1 MTLEQLNYEL
11 DLMNATVKGLT
22 TVFYNDLVN
31 GRSLEDAHRNVKE
44 IADKAYAA
52 FLDADNMEALYTEL
66 IKEKRFRIYDA
77 FLDLVELYNERE
89 QKCGSMGGM
98 NDD

>member
-1 MTLEQLNYEL
+1 
-11 DLMNATVKGLT
+11 
-22 TVFYNDLVN
+22 
-31 GRSLEDAHRNVKE
+31 
-44 IADKAYAA
+44 
-52 FLDADNMEALYTEL
+52 METLYTEL

-89 QKCGSMGGM
+89 EKCGSMGGM

>member
-1 MTLEQLNYEL
+1 MTLEQLNHEL
-11 DLMNATVKGLT
+11 DLMNATIKGLT

-31 GRSLEDAHRNVKE
+31 GRSLEDAHRDLKE
-44 IADKAYAA
+44 IADEAYAA
-52 FLDADNMEALYTEL
+52 FLYADNMETLYTEL

-77 FLDLVELYNERE
+77 FLDLFELYNERE
-89 QKCGSMGGM
+89 EKCGSMGGM